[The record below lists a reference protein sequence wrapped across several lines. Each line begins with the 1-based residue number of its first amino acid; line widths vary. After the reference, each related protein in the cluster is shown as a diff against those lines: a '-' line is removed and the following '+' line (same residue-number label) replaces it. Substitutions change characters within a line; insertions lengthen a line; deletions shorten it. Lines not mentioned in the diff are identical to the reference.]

1 VAPPPQMPAQL
12 AAGAIDGF
20 CAGEPWGSHAVALGA
35 GRIALTTGDIWPD
48 HPEKVLAFGAAWV
61 HENRETAIAITA
73 AVMAACRWLDDADNM
88 AEAARIIRTRAFAHL
103 PLETVATAL
112 RQPFRFRAAAQPH
125 ATEAGWWLRQM
136 RRWGHLPEAAVAAP
150 LLDAWNPSLCR
161 AAAARIGEELTL
173 FSPTEPPA

>member
-1 VAPPPQMPAQL
+1 MPAQL